1 MLGEPEDTASIQFS
15 TKLDGGPGYY
25 LNAEQLGQ
33 SEVAP
38 DRYRESAAAWV
49 QFLLDQYPEDLSGLL
64 EAVARGD
71 SFNEA
76 WSELS
81 ARRGDLYRQLNA
93 WVAGRRRPA
102 FARASYAPAFV
113 DVRAMTTTDYLLMR
127 AQLAACSQ
135 KKSPSQLTAM
145 IERELTQLL
154 RLEPTNSSA
163 LYVLAVMSSTYRQES
178 VRELLLNE
186 PDSVYAWELR
196 VRGLSKSPPYAEVG
210 EALRRH
216 PRDSVLLFFEVDAA
230 KEERDWRRV
239 YETSRRALRVEPWND
254 RVRRSFVEAA
264 ALIGRCD
271 DARRT
276 IQSVLPGCLLDEC
289 SDPSAT
295 ERLVELIDT
304 HCSSDQSME
313 YEQ

>member
-1 MLGEPEDTASIQFS
+1 MVNFLGKSPRRTVRVVLPVEASFSDAFGALDVQGFGYIYRQWMFSSRFTTPQQPLSNEAINLLARLYATELYPNLPHWLTEGFAVSFESVLGEPEDTASIQFS

-127 AQLAACSQ
+127 SVSCLFS
-135 KKSPSQLTAM
+135 KKISVTAD
-145 IERELTQLL
+145 R
-154 RLEPTNSSA
+154 
-163 LYVLAVMSSTYRQES
+163 
-178 VRELLLNE
+178 
-186 PDSVYAWELR
+186 
-196 VRGLSKSPPYAEVG
+196 
-210 EALRRH
+210 
-216 PRDSVLLFFEVDAA
+216 
-230 KEERDWRRV
+230 
-239 YETSRRALRVEPWND
+239 ND
-254 RVRRSFVEAA
+254 RTRTDTASPFRTNELFCPLRARGYVVHVPTRIGTRVAA
-264 ALIGRCD
+264 
-271 DARRT
+271 
-276 IQSVLPGCLLDEC
+276 Q
-289 SDPSAT
+289 
-295 ERLVELIDT
+295 
-304 HCSSDQSME
+304 
-313 YEQ
+313 